1 MQTDAGKKR
10 FRLYP
15 VEPDTLKIDYIEESG
30 LGGKVFTAKARESE
44 NDLERKSLKAKAT

>member
-1 MQTDAGKKR
+1 MQTDAGKKL

-15 VEPDTLKIDYIEESG
+15 IEPDTLKIDYIESG
-30 LGGKVFTAKARESE
+30 LGGKVFIAKARESE